1 MNKMLFLLTFTCYAT
16 FAENLTIVPN
26 TTTRIAVSNSE
37 LNVITVTNDRIIE
50 ASATPG
56 KLADKK
62 ATDSGALIFTTRQTS
77 PFSLY
82 IETEKGFGFTLN
94 ALPGKKS
101 SGANLRIM
109 NAEAKAQATQW
120 ENSSDSYSELIT
132 RTLTAVI
139 NNTIP
144 AGFVQNGRIN
154 VNWPAATLNHF
165 RFHQAK
171 SFQGKQI
178 RILTITVTNKT
189 QQTIQLNERLF
200 CLPQTI
206 AIAFEPNVKSLKPQQ
221 QVMMFMLL
229 KENPL

>member
-1 MNKMLFLLTFTCYAT
+1 MKKILFLLIFATCAT
-16 FAENLTIVPN
+16 FAENLSIVPN
-26 TTTRIAVSNSE
+26 STTRISVSNTE
-37 LNVITVTNDRIIE
+37 PNAITVINDRIIE

-82 IETEKGFGFTLN
+82 IETEKGFGFIIN
-94 ALPGKKS
+94 AIPSKKS
-101 SGANLRIM
+101 SGTSLRIM
-109 NAEAKAQATQW
+109 NAEAKAQAESAQW

-139 NNTIP
+139 NNTLP

-154 VNWPAATLNHF
+154 VNWPAAALNHF

-171 SFQGKQI
+171 SLQGKQI
-178 RILTITVTNKT
+178 RVLSPLETSSFRARRKEGGDFSFTVN
-189 QQTIQLNERLF
+189 IYDLIF
-200 CLPQTI
+200 
-206 AIAFEPNVKSLKPQQ
+206 
-221 QVMMFMLL
+221 
-229 KENPL
+229 